1 MKKYLA
7 QFKPFLIFIG
17 TFFAAYIA
25 LTLLYKFYLNSFKAD
40 EVDGITNL
48 VGRNV
53 EQLLHAFNFDVKIQ
67 KSFSSSWL
75 EVLYNNHYIV
85 RIIEGCNAISVIILF
100 IAFVLAFSGKFKVTL
115 YYILFGIVFIYLLNI
130 ARIALL
136 TILLFH
142 FPEKNHLL
150 HGVLFPLIIYGTV
163 FILWIIWVNKFSKY
177 AK

>member
-1 MKKYLA
+1 MKKYLT

-17 TFFAAYIA
+17 TFFAVYIA

-48 VGRNV
+48 VGHNV
-53 EQLLHAFNFDVKIQ
+53 EQLLHAFNFDIKVQ
-67 KSFSSSWL
+67 KSLSNSWL

-115 YYILFGIVFIYLLNI
+115 YYILFGIVFIYILNI